1 MSISDMLALQTRKKE
16 LENLIR
22 NYNSSNI
29 WLQQYTKVE
38 EWKKEISRY
47 ESMINDEITEK
58 QKKHIELQI
67 MIAQRTYNSLCSRL
81 YDILLHTIPKN
92 DIKKELEEI
101 KNKEME
107 YMNILLE
114 NAKKSYKKELQD
126 KIESI

>member
-1 MSISDMLALQTRKKE
+1 MLALQTRKKE

-29 WLQQYTKVE
+29 WLQQYTTVE
-38 EWKKEISRY
+38 KWKNEINRY
-47 ESMINDEITEK
+47 KSMINDEITEK

-67 MIAQRTYNSLCSRL
+67 MSAQRTYNSLCSRL
-81 YDILLHTIPKN
+81 YDSLLHTIPKS
-92 DIKKELEEI
+92 DIEKELEEI

-126 KIESI
+126 KIESL